1 MSQNLIDYRKEI
13 TDTAHKLVAE
23 AEPYA
28 DKSQE
33 LVSSINF
40 IKNFIEEKLAQNQPE
55 IGIQLLIKRC
65 SRLLSDV

>member
-40 IKNFIEEKLAQNQPE
+40 IKNFIYNYFA
-55 IGIQLLIKRC
+55 IFH
-65 SRLLSDV
+65 